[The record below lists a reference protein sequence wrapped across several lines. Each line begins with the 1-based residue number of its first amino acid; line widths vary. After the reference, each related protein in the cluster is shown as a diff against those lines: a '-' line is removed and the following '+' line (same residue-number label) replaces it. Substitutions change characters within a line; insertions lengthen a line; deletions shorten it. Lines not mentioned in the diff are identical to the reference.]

1 MRVFDF
7 GGLQAANLQSSAACR
22 QHVPVASPKSR
33 TCCAGVVLVNC
44 QLSGGADTR
53 QGGRPAS
60 RGSSLFFT
68 RNFLADALLRISM
81 KLSAR
86 NNVLAK
92 ELAVLCAMNTKISF
106 KSLSR
111 SSAKP
116 SSLEQVIDLIDTAR
130 GWAAEIGTELSKR
143 REFLRFPITRCNLLH
158 LWSLCHIPF
167 RATVGIVGILYDSV
181 LQAARKSRDYIMA

>member
-7 GGLQAANLQSSAACR
+7 GGLQAGSLQSSAACR
-22 QHVPVASPKSR
+22 QHVRVASPKSR
-33 TCCAGVVLVNC
+33 TCCPGVVLVNC

-81 KLSAR
+81 KLLSAL

-116 SSLEQVIDLIDTAR
+116 LSLEQVIDLIDTAR
-130 GWAAEIGTELSKR
+130 GGWGRRDRRGTEQTS
-143 REFLRFPITRCNLLH
+143 E
-158 LWSLCHIPF
+158 
-167 RATVGIVGILYDSV
+167 ILTFSNYA
-181 LQAARKSRDYIMA
+181 L